1 MKDDFYYDG
10 PDDEIIDEDRIGK
23 TPNDDALLSFI
34 FGVVSIV
41 LVIFMRSGILAI
53 IFGAIAWTRGNKAM
67 SVDRKNSAAQVGKT
81 LGLIGII
88 LGTIFFVTCISCVSC
103 LGCRGYGYR
112 PMNDMMRQF
121 RGSWRF

>member
-34 FGVVSIV
+34 FGVVSIF

-53 IFGAIAWTRGNKAM
+53 IFGAVAWTRGNKAM
-67 SVDRKNSAAQVGKT
+67 YVDRKKFGGASWKDTRAHWNN
-81 LGLIGII
+81 IGND
-88 LGTIFFVTCISCVSC
+88 IFRDMHFV
-103 LGCRGYGYR
+103 
-112 PMNDMMRQF
+112 
-121 RGSWRF
+121 RFMPRMQRIRI